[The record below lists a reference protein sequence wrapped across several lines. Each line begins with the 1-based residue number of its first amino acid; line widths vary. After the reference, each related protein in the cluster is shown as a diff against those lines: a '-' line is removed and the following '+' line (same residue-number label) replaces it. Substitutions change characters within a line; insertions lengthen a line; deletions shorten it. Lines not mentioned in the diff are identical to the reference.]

1 MDAAIAK
8 KNKAKGTITKGL
20 PRKVPKAFPS
30 SAKVV
35 PRVPNMTAI
44 PAT

>member
-1 MDAAIAK
+1 MAK
-8 KNKAKGTITKGL
+8 KKSASGNTTKGL
-20 PRKVPKAFPS
+20 AKNVPKALPS

-35 PRVPNMTAI
+35 PRVPNMTAM